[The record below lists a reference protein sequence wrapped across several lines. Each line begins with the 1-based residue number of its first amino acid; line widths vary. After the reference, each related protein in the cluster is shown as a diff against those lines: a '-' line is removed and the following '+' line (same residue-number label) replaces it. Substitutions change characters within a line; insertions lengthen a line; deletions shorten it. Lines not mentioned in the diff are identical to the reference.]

1 MSSPY
6 WIRFFS
12 YVIRLVYFWQS
23 SCHLGLETWVAHLY
37 LFVYLQ
43 DRLYFQ
49 QLKQYVIDYDML
61 VDSLI
66 TKVTSW

>member
-23 SCHLGLETWVAHLY
+23 SGDLSGAFM
-37 LFVYLQ
+37 FVYLQ